1 MKIKSLFLSLFIC
14 LCVSPFLKAATFKL
28 AVGGV
33 NNEYPLQVM
42 ETSDGGYLI
51 VGYISIAAGGQTNED
66 GLAVKM
72 DQNGNILWTKQ
83 MGGALEDRF
92 YGCAELNN
100 NYYLVGRT
108 LNSIHGSYDAWVVK
122 MDNAGNVIW
131 QDNYG
136 GGTYDA
142 FYKVISLPNNQLLLT
157 GCKDG
162 NPMEQLANHYVVK
175 IREDGTPIW
184 ENDYGSSQTDVSRQS
199 VLATDGSILVA
210 GFSYSTSVGLHDGT
224 LLSLDSATGD
234 TNWLKSY
241 GNMGEDAFFGI
252 MNTHDGNLLSH
263 GAGRLS
269 NSTNFRLIIA
279 KMNLSGDVIWT
290 RDYVLANS
298 GLEYFGLAER
308 ALDNG
313 FILTIQ
319 GGNNTTAIIKIDSV
333 GNVEWNRS
341 FSDVGN
347 DLLQYTIP
355 TSDNHYVSVGQ
366 TNSFGHGG
374 YDIMVIKMDANGS
387 MDSCCVASDSV
398 IIRSPVPTVRS
409 WNRANYFDSTN
420 VASNITPQNINF
432 TALNNCVSSSVN
444 ANFSATKSCEI
455 NEVYIKSSSD
465 STLPHIWN
473 MGDGTIYQD
482 SLSFIHIYGDTGVY
496 QITLSITAPICLNS
510 DTHKVNISITPPF
523 TADVGVND
531 TTLCPKQTLLLNATY
546 PNASY
551 QWQDNSTSPTFL
563 VKQSGIYWVDVIVNQ
578 CPVRDSVTINYFQ
591 GILDIGRDTI
601 LCFDTS
607 LYTIYSS
614 PPGISYLWSDG
625 SVKPFLEVKPTGL
638 YWLSMVDLNNCVQ
651 YDSVYVT
658 FNTPQVSLGEDR
670 TICLSENLI
679 YNTRKEEF
687 ISYHWSTE
695 ETNPI
700 IHVNKS
706 GEYAVT
712 ITDEN
717 HCQASDTVQITV
729 EGCSLFIPNSFTP
742 NGDGIDDEFGAVGE
756 NILEYNLKI
765 FNRWGQLVF
774 ESVNL
779 NDKWDGTFGNT
790 KADLG
795 VYNYQLRYKFNIH
808 KQTKQSYGTVTL
820 VR

>member
-1 MKIKSLFLSLFIC
+1 MMRKIICIIVHLFMVIC
-14 LCVSPFLKAATFKL
+14 LKAQLPAPDFIYYKDGNIIYNLNTLNNVSTINTITLPA
-28 AVGGV
+28 G
-33 NNEYPLQVM
+33 
-42 ETSDGGYLI
+42 
-51 VGYISIAAGGQTNED
+51 AGG
-66 GLAVKM
+66 LAINK
-72 DQNGNILWTKQ
+72 N
-83 MGGALEDRF
+83 F
-92 YGCAELNN
+92 YSTTPLTTFYTTVNN
-100 NYYLVGRT
+100 NYWYYDGTNWVNTGHTAQTVNIGGSNIYMYGYVGMSGNVYRYDGASNDVFVMS
-108 LNSIHGSYDAWVVK
+108 LGSAQGPFDVVG
-122 MDNAGNVIW
+122 DNAGNFFILDTYAPTLTKYSPTGAVLSVYTLVGFPS
-131 QDNYG
+131 DSYG
-136 GGTYDA
+136 GGFA
-142 FYKVISLPNNQLLLT
+142 FL
-157 GCKDG
+157 DG
-162 NPMEQLANHYVVK
+162 KFYAS
-175 IREDGTPIW
+175 I
-184 ENDYGSSQTDVSRQS
+184 GSTDVWGTITGNTITY
-199 VLATDGSILVA
+199 AGSL
-210 GFSYSTSVGLHDGT
+210 T
-224 LLSLDSATGD
+224 LLAQSEDFASYPVSIESSISFVGECFND
-234 TNWLKSY
+234 TT
-241 GNMGEDAFFGI
+241 FF
-252 MNTHDGNLLSH
+252 T
-263 GAGRLS
+263 
-269 NSTNFRLIIA
+269 ST
-279 KMNLSGDVIWT
+279 
-290 RDYVLANS
+290 
-298 GLEYFGLAER
+298 
-308 ALDNG
+308 
-313 FILTIQ
+313 
-319 GGNNTTAIIKIDSV
+319 
-333 GNVEWNRS
+333 
-341 FSDVGN
+341 
-347 DLLQYTIP
+347 
-355 TSDNHYVSVGQ
+355 
-366 TNSFGHGG
+366 
-374 YDIMVIKMDANGS
+374 
-387 MDSCCVASDSV
+387 
-398 IIRSPVPTVRS
+398 
-409 WNRANYFDSTN
+409 
-420 VASNITPQNINF
+420 
-432 TALNNCVSSSVN
+432 
-444 ANFSATKSCEI
+444 
-455 NEVYIKSSSD
+455 
-465 STLPHIWN
+465 
-473 MGDGTIYQD
+473 
-482 SLSFIHIYGDTGVY
+482 
-496 QITLSITAPICLNS
+496 
-510 DTHKVNISITPPF
+510 ITPPADSVLWDF
-523 TADVGVND
+523 GIAGTTADSSTLLNPSYLYPDTGNYTVTLYSWLANVPDTATEVVHISGKFLTPFPDTVICNGANVVLFETPTQATFLWSNGSTNDSLTVSTASTVWVDVTFNGCTLRDSIEVKYNPFAFSLGND
-531 TTLCPKQTLLLNATY
+531 TSLCPKQTLLLNATY
-546 PNASY
+546 LNAGY
-551 QWQDNSTSPTFL
+551 QWHDNSTSPTFL
-563 VKQSGIYWVDVIVNQ
+563 VKQSGIYWVDVTVNQ
-578 CPVRDSVTINYFQ
+578 CTMRDSVTINYFQ